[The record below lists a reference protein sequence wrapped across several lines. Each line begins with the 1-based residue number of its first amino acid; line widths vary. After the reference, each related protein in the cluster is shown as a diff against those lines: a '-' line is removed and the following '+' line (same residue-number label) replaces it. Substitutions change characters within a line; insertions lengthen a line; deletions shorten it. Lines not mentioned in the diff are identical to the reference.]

1 MNDRFFIR
9 LLIVFIIVNG
19 TFMLLK
25 PRLLDAAMHYNVLL
39 VGNGVLALIT
49 ALSYY
54 LSRKGLATAN
64 NNAFI
69 RMVYASTFSKLMLCL
84 VGVAVYVLVNQSRIS
99 RATLFTLMF
108 LYVVYTVLETWGLY
122 KMLKKKT

>member
-1 MNDRFFIR
+1 
-9 LLIVFIIVNG
+9 
-19 TFMLLK
+19 MLLR
-25 PRLLDAAMHYNVLL
+25 PRLLEAAMHYNVLL
-39 VGNGVLALIT
+39 TGNLALALIT

-54 LSRKGLATAN
+54 LSRKGLTTAN
-64 NNAFI
+64 NNTFI

-122 KMLKKKT
+122 KMLRKKT